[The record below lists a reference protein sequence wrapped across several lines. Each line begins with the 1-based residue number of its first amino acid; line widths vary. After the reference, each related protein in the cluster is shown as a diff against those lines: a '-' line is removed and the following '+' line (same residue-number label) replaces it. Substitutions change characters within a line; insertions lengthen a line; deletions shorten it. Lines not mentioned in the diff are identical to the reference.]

1 MLGWGVNKTQFSQSY
16 HMVICFNSTMK
27 WAIGVIT
34 LPGSEDCTW
43 VYAGPS
49 LEVGGGG
56 CNGVEGRLAGMPLK
70 MLPI

>member
-1 MLGWGVNKTQFSQSY
+1 
-16 HMVICFNSTMK
+16 MK

-43 VYAGPS
+43 VYAGPFV
-49 LEVGGGG
+49 EVGGGG